1 MAKPESIK
9 LTRVTEAIEIP
20 YGTRVMV
27 PMGTTVTV
35 TQALGDT
42 YTVKTED
49 GYLVRIADKDAD
61 ALGKEPGALAAAAQR
76 EAERAAGGGTA
87 GAAPAP
93 ALGREELEAEVWRQ
107 LETIFDPEIP
117 VNVVDLGLIY
127 ECRIAAAGEG
137 RYRVDVTMTLTAPGC
152 GMGDILKEDAA
163 AKLRALPG
171 VQEVHVEMTF
181 DPPWEPSRMSDA
193 ARLALNMF

>member
-1 MAKPESIK
+1 MAKPETIQ

-27 PMGTTVTV
+27 PMGTTVTI

-42 YTVKTED
+42 YTVKTAD

-61 ALGKEPGALAAAAQR
+61 ALGKQPGALAAAAQR
-76 EAERAAGGGTA
+76 EAEQAAGGE
-87 GAAPAP
+87 GAAAATT
-93 ALGREELEAEVWRQ
+93 ALGREELEAEIWRQ

-127 ECRIAAAGEG
+127 ECRVAPAGEG

>member
-1 MAKPESIK
+1 MAKPETIQ

-27 PMGTTVTV
+27 PMGTTVTI

-42 YTVKTED
+42 YTVKTAD

-61 ALGKEPGALAAAAQR
+61 ALGKQPGALAAAAQR
-76 EAERAAGGGTA
+76 EAEQAAGAG
-87 GAAPAP
+87 GAAVATT
-93 ALGREELEAEVWRQ
+93 ALGREELEAEIWRQ

-127 ECRIAAAGEG
+127 ECRVAPAGEG

>member
-1 MAKPESIK
+1 MTRQETVK

-27 PMGTTVTV
+27 PAGTVVTI

-42 YTVKTED
+42 YTVKTEE

-61 ALGKEPGALAAAAQR
+61 ALGKQPGALAAAAQS
-76 EAERAAGGGTA
+76 EAETSAGGPPTA
-87 GAAPAP
+87 GGPAP
-93 ALGREELEAEVWRQ
+93 SRETLEAEVWRQ

-117 VNVVDLGLIY
+117 VNVVDLGLVY
-127 ECRIAAAGEG
+127 ECRVSPARDG
-137 RYRVDVTMTLTAPGC
+137 YRVDVTMTLTAPGC
-152 GMGDILKEDAA
+152 GMGDVLKEDAA
-163 AKLRALPG
+163 AKIRALPG
-171 VQEVHVEMTF
+171 VREVHVEMTF